1 MVLAL
6 GGPPVKWKGNPCL
19 AHRARASPVPLRT
32 GAGTTIMLDELD
44 DLLGKARL
52 WLAQGHGVALATVM
66 QTWGSAPR
74 RRGSHA
80 VIRDDGL
87 FEGSVSGGCVEGDVL
102 VAAQALLAAGGGFD
116 RRDYGVADDDAWSF
130 GLACGG
136 SIAILIQTID
146 EAHVPPALLDRIA
159 AERRAGRPIAV
170 ASDLATGA
178 AAEAARDAGEE
189 EGRFVNLYPPPLRMM
204 IVGAV
209 HVSQH
214 LVPLARQLG
223 YRVQLVD
230 PRDSFAAAD
239 RFAGIA
245 VDTRWPDEAMAEWRP
260 DGGTAVVTLTHDPKI
275 DDPALVAALG
285 SDAFYIAAL
294 GSRRTHAKRIER
306 LSAAGCTAEA
316 IARIDGPAGL
326 PIAAA
331 TPAEIALSILAGAT
345 AALRGA

>member
-1 MVLAL
+1 
-6 GGPPVKWKGNPCL
+6 
-19 AHRARASPVPLRT
+19 
-32 GAGTTIMLDELD
+32 MLDEID
-44 DLLGKARL
+44 DLLTKARL
-52 WLAQGHGVALATVM
+52 WGEQGHGVALATVM
-66 QTWGSAPR
+66 HTWGSAPR

-102 VAAQALLAAGGGFD
+102 VAAQALLRGGGGFD
-116 RRDYGVADDDAWSF
+116 RRDYGVQDENAWTF

-136 SIAILIQTID
+136 SIAVLIQTID
-146 EAHVPPALLDRIA
+146 EAHFPSSLLDRILS
-159 AERRAGRPIAV
+159 ERRKGRSIAV
-170 ASDLATGA
+170 ATDLATGA
-178 AAEAARDAGEE
+178 AAEVQRGVEDAEE
-189 EGRFVNLYPPPLRMM
+189 RFVNLYPPPLRMM

-239 RFAGIA
+239 RFAGVEI
-245 VDTRWPDEAMAEWRP
+245 DTRWPDEAFAQWKP

-285 SDAFYIAAL
+285 SEAFYIAAL

-306 LSAAGCTAEA
+306 LTGAGFTPAALE
-316 IARIDGPAGL
+316 RIDGPAGL
-326 PIAAA
+326 PIGAA

-345 AALRGA
+345 AALRAA

>member
-1 MVLAL
+1 
-6 GGPPVKWKGNPCL
+6 
-19 AHRARASPVPLRT
+19 
-32 GAGTTIMLDELD
+32 MLDELD
-44 DLLGKARL
+44 DLLGKARG
-52 WLAQGHGVALATVM
+52 WIAQGHGVALATVV

-102 VAAQALLAAGGGFD
+102 VSAQALLRAGGGFD
-116 RRDYGVADDDAWSF
+116 RRDYGVQDENAWSF

-146 EAHVPPALLDRIA
+146 DGHFPIGLLEKVI
-159 AERRAGRPIAV
+159 AERRQGRAIAV
-170 ASDLATGA
+170 DSDLATGVA
-178 AAEAARDAGEE
+178 SQVPNDMAER

-223 YRVQLVD
+223 YRVHIVD
-230 PRDSFAAAD
+230 PRDGFAAAS
-239 RFAGIA
+239 RFSDIE
-245 VDTRWPDEAMAEWRP
+245 VDSRWPDEAMADWRP
-260 DGGTAVVTLTHDPKI
+260 DSGTAVVTLSHDPKI

-306 LSAAGCTAEA
+306 LTEAGFSQEA
-316 IARIDGPAGL
+316 LDRIDGPAGVA
-326 PIAAA
+326 IAAA

-345 AALRGA
+345 AALRRA

>member
-1 MVLAL
+1 
-6 GGPPVKWKGNPCL
+6 
-19 AHRARASPVPLRT
+19 
-32 GAGTTIMLDELD
+32 MLDELD
-44 DLLGKARL
+44 DLLTKARS
-52 WLAQGHGVALATVM
+52 WHDEGHGVALATVM

-102 VAAQALLAAGGGFD
+102 VAAQALLAAGGGFE
-116 RRDYGVADDDAWSF
+116 RRDYGVQDENAWTF

-136 SIAILIQTID
+136 SIAVLIQTID
-146 EAHVPPALLDRIA
+146 DAHFPAALLDRVV
-159 AERRAGRPIAV
+159 AERREGRPIAV
-170 ASDLATGA
+170 HSDLATGHSTEVPRDTA
-178 AAEAARDAGEE
+178 DDDAG
-189 EGRFVNLYPPPLRMM
+189 FVNLYPPPLRMM

-223 YRVQLVD
+223 YRVQIVD
-230 PRDSFAAAD
+230 PRDSFAAAE
-239 RFAGIA
+239 RFAGVE
-245 VDTRWPDEAMAEWRP
+245 VDTRWPDEAFADWRP

-275 DDPALVAALG
+275 DDPALTVALG

-294 GSRRTHAKRIER
+294 GSRRTHSKRIER
-306 LSAAGCTAEA
+306 LTAQGFDA
-316 IARIDGPAGL
+316 DAVARIDGPAGL
-326 PIAAA
+326 AIGAA

-345 AALRGA
+345 AALRRA

>member
-1 MVLAL
+1 M
-6 GGPPVKWKGNPCL
+6 
-19 AHRARASPVPLRT
+19 
-32 GAGTTIMLDELD
+32 IDELD

-52 WLAQGHGVALATVM
+52 WRSQGHGVALATVM

-74 RRGSHA
+74 RKGSHA

-102 VAAQALLAAGGGFD
+102 VAAQGLLAAGGGFD
-116 RRDYGVADDDAWSF
+116 RRDYGVQDENAWSF

-146 EAHVPPALLDRIA
+146 DAHFPPALLEQIV
-159 AERRAGRPIAV
+159 AERRAGHFVTV
-170 ASDLATGA
+170 ANDLATGSA
-178 AAEAARDAGEE
+178 SIVPQGSEE
-189 EGRFVNLYPPPLRMM
+189 EEAVFQNLYPPPLRMM
-204 IVGAV
+204 IIGAV

-223 YRVQLVD
+223 YSVHLVD

-239 RFAGIA
+239 RFADVA
-245 VDTRWPDEAMAEWRP
+245 VDTRWPDEALAEWRP
-260 DGGTAVVTLTHDPKI
+260 DGGTAVVTLSHDPKI

-285 SDAFYIAAL
+285 SEAFYIAAL
-294 GSRRTHAKRIER
+294 GSRRTHAKRLER
-306 LSAAGCTAEA
+306 LAAAGFTEA
-316 IARIDGPAGL
+316 QLARIDGPAG
-326 PIAAA
+326 IAISAA

>member
-1 MVLAL
+1 MIGSLD
-6 GGPPVKWKGNPCL
+6 GY
-19 AHRARASPVPLRT
+19 
-32 GAGTTIMLDELD
+32 MLDELD
-44 DLLGKARL
+44 DLLGKARD

-74 RRGSHA
+74 PRGSHA

-102 VAAQALLAAGGGFD
+102 VSAQALLRGGGGVD
-116 RRDYGVADDDAWSF
+116 RRDYGVQDENAWSF

-146 EAHVPPALLDRIA
+146 DTHFPLALLKRII
-159 AERRAGRPIAV
+159 AERRQGRAIAV
-170 ASDLATGA
+170 ASDLATGTA
-178 AAEAARDAGEE
+178 VEVARDSGEE
-189 EGRFVNLYPPPLRMM
+189 EGRFINRYPPPLRMM

-223 YRVQLVD
+223 YRVHLVD
-230 PRDSFAAAD
+230 PRDGFAAAS
-239 RFAGIA
+239 RFTDID
-245 VDTRWPDEAMAEWRP
+245 VDPRWPDEAMAEWRP
-260 DGGTAVVTLTHDPKI
+260 DGATAVVTLSHDPKI

-306 LSAAGCTAEA
+306 LTAAGFDEA
-316 IARIDGPAGL
+316 ALARIDGPAGIA
-326 PIAAA
+326 IAAA

-345 AALRGA
+345 AALRRA

>member
-1 MVLAL
+1 M
-6 GGPPVKWKGNPCL
+6 
-19 AHRARASPVPLRT
+19 
-32 GAGTTIMLDELD
+32 IDELD

-52 WLAQGHGVALATVM
+52 WRSRGHGVALATVM

-74 RRGSHA
+74 RKGSHA

-102 VAAQALLAAGGGFD
+102 VSAQALLAAGGGFD
-116 RRDYGVADDDAWSF
+116 RRDYGVQDENAWSF

-136 SIAILIQTID
+136 SIAILIQTVD
-146 EAHVPPALLDRIA
+146 EAHFPPALLDHVI
-159 AERRAGRPIAV
+159 AERRAGRSIAV
-170 ASDLATGA
+170 ASDLSTGH
-178 AAEAARDAGEE
+178 AAEGARDVVEQ
-189 EGRFVNLYPPPLRMM
+189 EGIFANLYPPPLRMM

-223 YRVQLVD
+223 YSVQIVD
-230 PRDSFAAAD
+230 PRDSFAVAD
-239 RFAGIA
+239 RFADIA

-260 DGGTAVVTLTHDPKI
+260 DGGTAVVTLSHDPKI
-275 DDPALVAALG
+275 DDPALIAALG
-285 SDAFYIAAL
+285 SEAFYIAAL

-306 LSAAGCTAEA
+306 LTAAGFTEA
-316 IARIDGPAGL
+316 QLARIDGPAG
-326 PIAAA
+326 IAISAA

>member
-1 MVLAL
+1 
-6 GGPPVKWKGNPCL
+6 
-19 AHRARASPVPLRT
+19 
-32 GAGTTIMLDELD
+32 MLDELD
-44 DLLGKARL
+44 DLLTKART
-52 WLAQGHGVALATVM
+52 WHDEGCGVALATVM

-102 VAAQALLAAGGGFD
+102 VAAQALLAAGGGFE
-116 RRDYGVADDDAWSF
+116 RRDYGVQDENAWTF

-136 SIAILIQTID
+136 SIAVLIQTID
-146 EAHVPPALLDRIA
+146 DAHFPALLLDRVI
-159 AERRAGRPIAV
+159 AERRQGRAVAV
-170 ASDLATGA
+170 ASDLATGK
-178 AAEAARDAGEE
+178 AAETGRDTADDEA
-189 EGRFVNLYPPPLRMM
+189 RFVNLYPPPLRMM

-223 YRVQLVD
+223 YSVRIVD
-230 PRDSFAAAD
+230 PRDSFAAAE
-239 RFAGIA
+239 RFAGIE
-245 VDTRWPDEAMAEWRP
+245 VDTRWPDEAFEDWRP

-285 SDAFYIAAL
+285 SEAFYIAAL

-306 LSAAGCTAEA
+306 LTSQGFDADAL
-316 IARIDGPAGL
+316 ARIDGPAGL
-326 PIAAA
+326 AIGAA

-345 AALRGA
+345 AALRCA